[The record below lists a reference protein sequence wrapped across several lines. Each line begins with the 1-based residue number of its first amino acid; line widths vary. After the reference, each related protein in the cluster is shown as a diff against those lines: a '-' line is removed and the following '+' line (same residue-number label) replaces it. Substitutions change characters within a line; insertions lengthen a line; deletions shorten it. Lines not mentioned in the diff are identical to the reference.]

1 MSGVFQGLIAPSLLI
16 SALFGGAA
24 AFGWIPYEK
33 LVFLN
38 VWFLSVPHTFATFF
52 RSDLRTSGRATLA
65 VLVFSLLLVLCIA
78 FRRSADLSV
87 LILVYFF
94 AQQFHYSRQNYG
106 FSRMDNAVEGRSSLE
121 TVFYPGVAMISVLGA
136 LSKGPINF
144 FGFAVKNPLPFE
156 IPAWATGLT
165 LSCLMAGILLFRPRD
180 RWPHAL
186 MHFILNVALFWFSN
200 SFVLVWFAINVLHN
214 FQYLLLMI
222 RVERSVQILAFPY
235 LLSFG
240 LALIAGL
247 PEMILVF
254 ISINF
259 THYLW
264 DARIWRGVDKLLATR

>member
-1 MSGVFQGLIAPSLLI
+1 MSGVFQGLMAPSLFI
-16 SALFGGAA
+16 SLLFGGAA
-24 AFGWIPYEK
+24 ALGLIPYEK

-52 RSDLRTSGRATLA
+52 RSDLRTPVRGAIA
-65 VLVFSLLLVLCIA
+65 VLVFFALLLLCIA
-78 FRRSADLSV
+78 FRNSSDLSV
-87 LILVYFF
+87 LVLAYFF
-94 AQQFHYSRQNYG
+94 AQQFHYSRQNFG
-106 FSRMDNAVEGRSSLE
+106 FSRIGGAVEGGSVLE
-121 TVFYPGVAMISVLGA
+121 TVFYPAVAMISILGA

-144 FGFAVKNPLPFE
+144 FGFAVRNPLPFQVQE
-156 IPAWATGLT
+156 SFTAVA
-165 LSCLMAGILLFRPRD
+165 LSVLMAAILLFRPRKN
-180 RWPHAL
+180 WPHAVL
-186 MHFILNVALFWFSN
+186 HLALNGALFWFSN
-200 SFVLVWFAINVLHN
+200 HFIFVWFMINVLHN

-222 RVERSVQILAFPY
+222 RVERSARVLAFPY

-264 DARIWRGVDKLLATR
+264 DARIWRGVRVT